1 MRSLNA
7 KYAPFLLCPIF
18 VDLIFASAALIW
30 VLSNAPG
37 LLIGPVVVG
46 AATSGAYAIRETV
59 RRVNRRDDSRH
70 VGRPPDGAAT
80 K

>member
-7 KYAPFLLCPIF
+7 KYAPFLLYPIF
-18 VDLIFASAALIW
+18 VGLLFASAALMW
-30 VLSNAPG
+30 VLSNTPG
-37 LLIGPVVVG
+37 LLIRPVVVG

-59 RRVNRRDDSRH
+59 RWVNRRDDSRH
-70 VGRPPDGAAT
+70 IDRPPDVVV